1 MCELL
6 KDKIDRGKKVNEDIT
21 VVIATLGGESLL
33 KTLRLINKSTIL
45 PKEILVCSPSLIAKQ
60 KIPIENS
67 QNIKFLHTKKI
78 GQVAQRAEG
87 LLSAASP
94 IVLQMD
100 DDIFIEKNTIE
111 QLLKILSSYGSKH
124 VISPI
129 YCDDQTKKP
138 LIKYRGGLK
147 GFSRNL
153 IDFIFFGAKWGVAK
167 MGSIS
172 ASGVPFYYDFS
183 LLNSNSELSD
193 WVPGG
198 MVMCYR
204 ENLIFE
210 DYYPFQGKAYFED
223 VVHSILW
230 NKKNIKLVAAKI
242 LVSTPIDDQKLF
254 IKKIFE
260 EHQRKIY
267 VVNLLNQSTF
277 YCYSSTFYS
286 VIVFI
291 LKKIFLKK

>member
-1 MCELL
+1 
-6 KDKIDRGKKVNEDIT
+6 VNKDIT
-21 VVIATLGGESLL
+21 VVIATLGGGSLL

-45 PKEILVCSPSLIAKQ
+45 PKEILVCSPNLIAKQ

-67 QNIKFLHTKKI
+67 LNIKFLHTKKI

-87 LLSAASP
+87 LLSAVSP
-94 IVLQMD
+94 VVLQMD
-100 DDIFIEKNTIE
+100 DDIYIQPQTIE
-111 QLLKILSSYGSKH
+111 QLLKILSSYGSKYA
-124 VISPI
+124 ISPI
-129 YCDDQTKKP
+129 YCDDLTKKP
-138 LIKYRGGLK
+138 LIEYRGGLK

-153 IDFIFFGAKWGVAK
+153 LDFIFFGSKWGVAK

-172 ASGVPFYYDFS
+172 ASGVPFYYDLSFI
-183 LLNSNSELSD
+183 NSNSELSD
-193 WVPGG
+193 WIPGG

-223 VVHSILW
+223 VIHSILW
-230 NKKNIKLVAAKI
+230 KKKGINLIAAKI
-242 LVSTPIDDQKLF
+242 FVSTPIDDQSF
-254 IKKIFE
+254 AIKKIFL

-267 VVNLLNQSTF
+267 VTKLLKRNIF

-286 VIVFI
+286 LIIFI
-291 LKKIFLKK
+291 LKQVLLKKYKCLK